1 MFVFGG
7 KRDQMINSMTL
18 ITTANS
24 TITATT
30 TTKRTKLMRLT
41 ARATKAAE
49 AVAAALQQAAH
60 TTPPTPTPSLQPPP
74 KLLLRTLNTAI
85 DRVLT
90 REDRSEVQSNWRKN
104 VSMASHQPQQHHHQ
118 HISAVIQPATN
129 YRIYKKNTQN
139 KSCLHNNN
147 FLSPAFLCSR
157 QLVYVLFLLLVCIVN
172 DCYGGGVGSSESL
185 PFTGVLAGATPE
197 ERPLQRRHA
206 TTKENNATDDTT
218 NLVFVNKCCEKFEIH
233 IDGVCTQVN
242 ESDYFQPMFTNYQGV
257 HNVDVKFKFVI
268 GIPACGT
275 MQTWPIYHYQGS
287 ADQLVLLDDGKLR
300 HYTNTNEDEEDLELT
315 DYDADLDDE
324 RKSLFH
330 DYAQGHYCL
339 DKAVSSTGQHR
350 QILYA
355 NICLAKKEI
364 KWSDST
370 FLLRK
375 IINPIFHIMSL
386 IMLLLI
392 SIIYFILPTLRDLV
406 GNIITTIA
414 VCLMATQAA
423 DLVRIF
429 TEFTNHVSF
438 IIADIVLYVS
448 LLGAFFWLNSYGYY
462 IWKTF
467 RSRNVFLRVT
477 DGRKYCY
484 YSAYAWGCTAFMAS
498 LAVFAHFFLDAESY
512 RQQNLIGDQETI
524 GWLGMWIFFAPIACT
539 IIINIFFYVTTLKLI
554 NRRNVYGRIQHKL
567 RANFIMFSWM
577 LLIMSFAW
585 LFFVLSWLPYD
596 GLLYVHILVNA
607 LQAPLLLYVCVLR
620 QKHVIFLLK
629 KSCCYNEPPSANDWG
644 DELHYMNCNDY

>member
-1 MFVFGG
+1 MTLMTTELTTTTIPT
-7 KRDQMINSMTL
+7 KRTNMLGSMTR
-18 ITTANS
+18 TPAPSPRTAS
-24 TITATT
+24 ATT
-30 TTKRTKLMRLT
+30 T
-41 ARATKAAE
+41 ATDMLLINEIHERRRK
-49 AVAAALQQAAH
+49 VGGRSTH
-60 TTPPTPTPSLQPPP
+60 HPS
-74 KLLLRTLNTAI
+74 
-85 DRVLT
+85 
-90 REDRSEVQSNWRKN
+90 SN
-104 VSMASHQPQQHHHQ
+104 ASHR
-118 HISAVIQPATN
+118 SASCSSHFN
-129 YRIYKKNTQN
+129 NNNN
-139 KSCLHNNN
+139 KSNIHNYY
-147 FLSPAFLCSR
+147 LPPAFAFSR
-157 QLVYVLFLLLVCIVN
+157 QLVYAMLLLLVCAADVCC
-172 DCYGGGVGSSESL
+172 DSGVGRSSSESL
-185 PFTGVLAGATPE
+185 TFSVATE
-197 ERPLQRRHA
+197 LHPLQRRHA
-206 TTKENNATDDTT
+206 TTKDNAAVATEDEN
-218 NLVFVNKCCEKFEIH
+218 LILVNKCCEKFEIH
-233 IDGVCTQVN
+233 VHGICSQVN

-257 HNVDVKFKFVI
+257 HNMPVKFKFVI

-300 HYTNTNEDEEDLELT
+300 HYTNSNEEEEELYEHT

-330 DYAQGHYCL
+330 DYTQGQYCI
-339 DKAVSSTGQHR
+339 DKAISSTGQHR

-355 NICLAKKEI
+355 NICLTKKEI
-364 KWSDST
+364 KWSDTT

-375 IINPIFHIMSL
+375 VINPIFHGISL
-386 IMLLLI
+386 ISLLLI

-414 VCLMATQAA
+414 VCLMASQAA
-423 DLVRIF
+423 DFVRIF

-438 IIADIVLYVS
+438 IIADIILYIS
-448 LLGAFFWLNSYGYY
+448 LLGAFFWLNSFGYY

-484 YSAYAWGCTAFMAS
+484 YSAYAWGLTALMAG

-512 RQQNLIGDQETI
+512 KQQNLIGDQETI
-524 GWLGMWIFFAPIACT
+524 GWLGIWIFFAPIACT
-539 IIINIFFYVTTLKLI
+539 IVINIFFYVTTLKLI

-577 LLIMSFAW
+577 LLIMSIAW

-596 GLLYVHILVNA
+596 GLLYAHILVNA
-607 LQAPLLLYVCVLR
+607 AQAPLLLYICVLR
-620 QKHVIFLLK
+620 QKHVTFLLK

-644 DELHYMNCNDY
+644 DEMHYMNCNDY